1 MAGDAGMRFGE
12 LLRRYR
18 LAAGLSQQAL
28 GERSGLSV
36 DAIAALERGRR
47 RRPRAFTLRVLADSL
62 QLDEPR
68 RVALIDA
75 AGGQP
80 GAYAGQVARPPAP
93 FGPLVGRNGHLH
105 AISNLLGSG
114 DARLVTLTGPGGVG
128 KTQLALAAASELAGV
143 FAAGVC
149 WVPLASISDPVM
161 VPGAVTAALGE
172 REVPGRALVDL
183 LLDRLA
189 SRDLLLLFDNCEH
202 VVTGCAALVERLLA
216 SCTGVRVLATSRER
230 LRLPGEVV
238 RPVPP
243 LQVPATDAPAD
254 RLAGSDAVHL
264 FVQRARSLVPEFEVG
279 EREAPVVAGI
289 CRELDGIPLAL
300 ELAAARANV
309 LTIQQIA
316 AGLGDSLAL
325 PASRTSAPRQQ
336 TLPATMGWSYDLL
349 LPDEQRMLRRLSVF
363 ASGWTLA
370 AAAAVGLDGGSRH
383 AALDLVSS
391 LVDKSL
397 VSTREHCGEVR
408 YLLLYTIRRYAYGK
422 LRASGE
428 DAAAEAAH
436 AAFFLDLAERA
447 EPGLYGPDQVA
458 WLDRLDGEID
468 NLRAALDWA
477 ATQDDETG
485 LRLAGALWR
494 FCYLRGRYTE
504 GRAWLAGALARGER
518 AGPRPRA
525 KALLGAGA
533 LAFLQCEYDVAGSR
547 IEAALGL
554 YEQVGDHRGVA
565 ESLQRLGSIARE
577 TGRYE
582 DAVRLHE
589 QSRTLW
595 KKLRAE
601 ARVAESVNYLGFL
614 AWLTGDFHRAGR
626 LCTEALRAFRRLG
639 DGEGT
644 VWALISLGAA
654 ARCRGLHEAAATLL
668 RESLNR
674 SHDTGFQEGVAW
686 SLDQLGNAAR
696 CQGRT
701 EQAWGLLAESLER
714 HHRLGDSWR
723 IASVYEGLA
732 ETVVGTQPALAARL
746 AGAADGLRHDTGA
759 RRPPVEAADLDAA
772 LARSRIALGADAY
785 AAALE
790 AGALASPADLL
801 AEVKGTP
808 VGETPSRLITLT

>member
-1 MAGDAGMRFGE
+1 MTGDAGVRFGE
-12 LLRRYR
+12 LLRRFR

-68 RVALIDA
+68 RVALVDA

-80 GAYAGQVARPPAP
+80 GDGVVQVARPPAP
-93 FGPLVGRNGHLH
+93 FGPLVGREVHLH
-105 AISNLLGSG
+105 AISSLLGSG

-128 KTQLALAAASELAGV
+128 KTQLALAVAAELAGA
-143 FAAGVC
+143 FTAGAC
-149 WVPLASISDPVM
+149 WVPLASISDPAM

-172 REVPGRALVDL
+172 REVTGRALADL
-183 LLDRLA
+183 LLGRLA
-189 SRDLLLLFDNCEH
+189 GRDLLLLFDNCEH
-202 VVTGCAALVERLLA
+202 VITDCAALIERLL
-216 SCTGVRVLATSRER
+216 SCAGVRVLATSRER

-243 LQVPATDAPAD
+243 LQVPATDDPTD

-279 EREAPVVAGI
+279 ERDAPVVAEI

-309 LTIQQIA
+309 LTVQQIA
-316 AGLGDSLAL
+316 TGLGDSLAL

-363 ASGWTLA
+363 AGGWTLP
-370 AAAAVGLDGGSRH
+370 AAAAVGLDAGSGP
-383 AALDLVSS
+383 AALALVSS

-397 VSTREHCGEVR
+397 VSTREHGGEVR

-422 LRASGE
+422 LHASGE
-428 DAAAEAAH
+428 HTAAEAAH
-436 AAFFLDLAERA
+436 TAYFLQLAERA
-447 EPGLYGPDQVA
+447 EPGLYGPDQVT
-458 WLDRLDGEID
+458 WLDRLDAEID

-477 ATQDDETG
+477 AAQDAATG

-504 GRAWLAGALARGER
+504 GRAWLAGALARGEH
-518 AGPRPRA
+518 AESLARA

-533 LAFLQCEYDVAGSR
+533 LAFLQCEYGIASSR
-547 IEAALGL
+547 IEAALDL
-554 YEQVGDHRGVA
+554 YEQVPDHRGVA
-565 ESLQRLGSIARE
+565 DALQRLGSIARE

-589 QSRTLW
+589 QSLTLW
-595 KKLRAE
+595 KELGE
-601 ARVAESVNYLGFL
+601 ETRVAESLNYLGFL
-614 AWLTGDFHRAGR
+614 AWLTGDFRRAGR

-654 ARCRGLHEAAATLL
+654 ARCRGLHDAAATLL
-668 RESLNR
+668 WESMNR
-674 SHDTGFQEGVAW
+674 SHDTGFLEGIAW

-696 CQGRT
+696 CQGRI
-701 EQAWGLLAESLER
+701 EQAWGMLAESLER
-714 HHRLGDSWR
+714 HQHLGDSWR

-732 ETVVGTQPALAARL
+732 ETIVETRPALAARL
-746 AGAADGLRHDTGA
+746 VGAADRVRSDTGA
-759 RRPPVEAADLDAA
+759 RRPSVEAADRNTA
-772 LARSRIALGADAY
+772 LARCRTALGVDAY
-785 AAALE
+785 ADARE
-790 AGALASPADLL
+790 AGYLASPADLL
-801 AEVKGTP
+801 TEVQQL
-808 VGETPSRLITLT
+808 GEPLLTSPART